1 MTRSALDHLVV
12 AAPDLESGARY
23 VRDTLGVEPQ
33 MGGAHARMGTHNLL
47 LKLGD
52 KLYLEII
59 AIDPTAPSPG
69 RPRWFDLD
77 RLTPPALPG
86 LISWV
91 VRTDDI
97 AALTAAT
104 GGVLGVVEPMQRGAL
119 EWLISITPDGTRP
132 LSGIGPALIQWH
144 GERHPAGAMR
154 DSGVSLR
161 GLVVRIPAPG
171 EGRRIL
177 DQIDPSGP
185 VRFEQVHEGQATQ
198 LQAQFDTPGGLKVM
212 IWPSSPSP

>member
-33 MGGAHARMGTHNLL
+33 MGGAHARMGTHNML

-59 AIDPTAPSPG
+59 AIDPAAPSPG

-77 RLTPPALPG
+77 RLAPSALPA

-132 LSGIGPALIQWH
+132 LSGIGPALIEWLS
-144 GERHPAGAMR
+144 ERHPSQSMR
-154 DSGVSLR
+154 DTGVILR
-161 GLVVRIPAPG
+161 ELVIQYPARSDA
-171 EGRRIL
+171 RRVL
-177 DQIDPSGP
+177 DAVSAAGP
-185 VRFEQVHEGQATQ
+185 MRLER
-198 LQAQFDTPGGLKVM
+198 
-212 IWPSSPSP
+212 